1 MTVKHDRA
9 AFVRSA
15 IGRARTASLVG
26 ACVSLLALPGCTNV
40 RTMLGMDQSGPDE
53 FAVESRAPLLI
64 PPDFNLRPPQPGAAR
79 PNEVTA
85 AERAQRVIDA
95 AGPGEPGKQASFA
108 LHASSDG
115 LSPAPGSKLDPN
127 QQVQDNSVASKLLNS
142 GDSAP
147 GTTDAGRTTTPLK
160 GVY

>member
-1 MTVKHDRA
+1 MIKHNRA
-9 AFVRSA
+9 IV
-15 IGRARTASLVG
+15 GQARTAALIG
-26 ACVSLLALPGCTNV
+26 ACVSLAALPGCRDV
-40 RTMLGMDQSGPDE
+40 RMAIGMDQGGPDE

-85 AERAQRVIDA
+85 ADRARRVIDS

-108 LHASSDG
+108 LKASSDG
-115 LSPAPGSKLDPN
+115 SSPAPGSQLDPN
-127 QQVQDNSVASKLLNS
+127 QQVQDNSMASRLLSS
-142 GDSAP
+142 GDSA
-147 GTTDAGRTTTPLK
+147 AGDTAASRETTPIK

>member
-1 MTVKHDRA
+1 MIRHDRA
-9 AFVRSA
+9 T
-15 IGRARTASLVG
+15 IPWARYASLVG
-26 ACVSLLALPGCTNV
+26 ACLLLLALPGCSNV
-40 RTMLGMDQSGPDE
+40 RSMLGMDQAGPDE

-85 AERAQRVIDA
+85 AERARQVIDA

-108 LHASSDG
+108 LRASTDG
-115 LSPAPGSKLDPN
+115 LSPAPGSQLDPN
-127 QQVQDNSVASKLLNS
+127 QQVQANSMAGKLLSS

-147 GTTDAGRTTTPLK
+147 GATETSRETTPLK

>member
-1 MTVKHDRA
+1 MIKYDGAILLRA
-9 AFVRSA
+9 ARH
-15 IGRARTASLVG
+15 ASLAG
-26 ACVSLLALPGCTNV
+26 ACLWPLALAGCSSV
-40 RTMLGMDQSGPDE
+40 SAMLGMDRSGPDE

-79 PNEVTA
+79 PNEATA
-85 AERAQRVIDA
+85 AERARQVVDT

-108 LHASSDG
+108 LHASTDG
-115 LSPAPGSKLDPN
+115 LSPAAGSQLDPN
-127 QQVQDNSVASKLLNS
+127 QQVQAYSMAGKLLSS

-147 GTTDAGRTTTPLK
+147 GATEVSRETTPLK